1 MPGAKDAAMI
11 ILGAKPKSGGM
22 NRRDDGDEEVVGEE
36 EEYSDDQLQMAGELK
51 SALMDGNENDIL
63 AAIHGIMMSYEDYS

>member
-1 MPGAKDAAMI
+1 M
-11 ILGAKPKSGGM
+11 S
-22 NRRDDGDEEVVGEE
+22 RRDDGDEEVVGEE